1 MSVKHINRYY
11 QQICDQYSQ
20 MVAELKDFEK
30 EAEEGLFPPEKI
42 DQIKISIEP
51 LKVNYERWSYMM
63 YLLNLPNK
71 PAKKKKYERQFAKN
85 KIAQISTDINNENLK
100 SIENLKALK

>member
-1 MSVKHINRYY
+1 
-11 QQICDQYSQ
+11 
-20 MVAELKDFEK
+20 
-30 EAEEGLFPPEKI
+30 
-42 DQIKISIEP
+42 
-51 LKVNYERWSYMM
+51 MM

-100 SIENLKALK
+100 SIENLKALKY